1 MNPLVKEKYEIEIDY
16 QPVTVS
22 VSYRW
27 ENDGIGA
34 YECHG
39 FRGFDAGINYPAIEE
54 IIPVFTDCETQ
65 FREFV
70 PACHYIQENWKRI
83 CEELTERIINESYDY

>member
-1 MNPLVKEKYEIEIDY
+1 MNPLIKETYEIEIDY

-34 YECHG
+34 YEWQG
-39 FRGFDAGINYPAIEE
+39 FRGFDAGQNGPAIEE
-54 IIPVFTDCETQ
+54 IIPVFGDCETQ
-65 FREFV
+65 FNEFV
-70 PACHYIQENWKRI
+70 PACHYIQANWDRI
-83 CEELTERIINESYDY
+83 CEQLINKIINASND